1 MIKKF
6 VTGVGYAL
14 KGIAMGIKEE
24 CNVRIDIVAM
34 IYVLWFSHFYS
45 FSRAEMA
52 LVVLVCFV
60 VPAFE
65 LMNTA
70 VERAVDKPD
79 AAHYDAAGRA
89 KDAAAG
95 GVLVAAMGA
104 VAVAVVLFGD
114 IAVLKGV
121 LNHFVTDI
129 PRLTGFFLSVAAA
142 YLFIISDKFTGEK

>member
-6 VTGVGYAL
+6 ITGVGYAL
-14 KGIAMGIKEE
+14 KGIAMAIKEE
-24 CNVRIDIVAM
+24 RNFRIDIVAM
-34 IYVLWFSHFYS
+34 IYVLWFAHFYS

-52 LVVLVCFV
+52 IVVLVCFV

-79 AAHYDAAGRA
+79 KVHFNAAGKA

-95 GVLVAAMGA
+95 SVLVAAVGA

-114 IAVLKGV
+114 ITVIKSV
-121 LNHFVTDI
+121 IEHFASHI
-129 PRLTGFFLSVAAA
+129 PKLIGFAASVVAA
-142 YLFIISDKFTGEK
+142 YLFIILDKFTSNK